1 MESKSSSVD
10 DAKREVLDSLWS
22 VRQEGAIGG
31 LMSFNADYGYI
42 EAILRGFRS
51 GFLKSFEYRQLC
63 QCESL
68 EDIKLTMGDTDYLN
82 VLQNQAKLTP
92 EIVLKKCEDKFINEF
107 AFLQSQA
114 TGKMKQLTSL
124 HLILCYSHI
133 LLFVCFSLVL
143 RSIVNFLR
151 IFNL

>member
-1 MESKSSSVD
+1 MDSKVASSSSD

-22 VRQEGAIGG
+22 VRHEGAIGG

-51 GFLKSFEYRQLC
+51 GFIKSFEYRQLC

-68 EDIKLTMGDTDYLN
+68 DDIKLTLGDTDYLN

-107 AFLQSQA
+107 NFLQAQA
-114 TGKMKQLTSL
+114 TGKEIIPYHSIRF
-124 HLILCYSHI
+124 HYI
-133 LLFVCFSLVL
+133 LLSLPCVAIVLTLSLFSL
-143 RSIVNFLR
+143 
-151 IFNL
+151 